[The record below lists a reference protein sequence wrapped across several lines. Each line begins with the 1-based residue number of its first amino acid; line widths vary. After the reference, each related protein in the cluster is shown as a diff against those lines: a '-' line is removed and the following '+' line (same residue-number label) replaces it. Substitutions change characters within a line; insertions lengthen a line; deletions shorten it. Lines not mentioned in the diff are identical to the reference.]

1 MKRRDFLLGSVG
13 LTALTEHAYALTSTA
28 QTGLV
33 LDDGFSIH
41 HISDAHPESPS
52 RYTAIEQSLKTQ
64 TWFQGIH
71 LLKPWSLT
79 KTEPWLRTIHS
90 EAHISSI
97 KQQSVETYQHVLLA
111 TGGCLAAVDA
121 VLSGTVRNAFCP
133 SRPPGHHALNT
144 GQEEG
149 FCYFNHIA
157 IAARYAQRQYDV
169 SRVLI
174 IDWDYHHGN
183 GTEWAFYDDPSVLFF
198 STHDQF
204 AYPGTG
210 DPRRTGS
217 GAGLGL
223 NINVHL
229 DCGSTEQAVIEAFEQ
244 HLVPVLAIFR
254 PQLILISA
262 GFDSREDDVLGCF
275 SISDA
280 GFVKLTEW
288 VMALAEQT
296 CEGRVVSVLEGGY
309 NIQGN
314 AKAALAHLQALTAM
328 SDS

>member
-1 MKRRDFLLGSVG
+1 MKRRAFLLGSLG
-13 LTALTEHAYALTSTA
+13 LASLSEHTHALNSTP

-33 LDDGFSIH
+33 LDEGFSAH
-41 HISDAHPESPS
+41 HISVSHPESPS
-52 RYTAIEQSLKTQ
+52 RYTAIEQIFKAQ
-64 TWFQGIH
+64 TWFKQLH
-71 LLKPWSLT
+71 QLKPWSLT
-79 KTEPWLRTIHS
+79 ATKPWLSTVHS
-90 EAHISSI
+90 EAHINSI
-97 KQQSVETYQHVLLA
+97 KQQSELTYQRVILA
-111 TGGCLAAVDA
+111 TGGALAAVDA
-121 VLSGTVRNAFCP
+121 VLSGTVRNAFCA

-144 GQEEG
+144 GREEG
-149 FCYFNHIA
+149 FCYFNHVA
-157 IAARYAQRQYDV
+157 IAARYAQQQHQL
-169 SRVLI
+169 SRILI

-217 GAGLGL
+217 GPGLGY

-229 DCGSTEQAVIEAFEQ
+229 ECGSTEDDVIKAFEQ
-244 HLVPVLAIFR
+244 HLVPVLADFS
-254 PQLILISA
+254 PELILISA

-275 SISDA
+275 NISDS
-280 GFVKLTEW
+280 GFVKLTKW

-296 CEGRVVSVLEGGY
+296 CDGRVVSVLEGGY

-314 AKAALAHLQALTAM
+314 AKAALAHLQTLSAM
-328 SDS
+328 SDY